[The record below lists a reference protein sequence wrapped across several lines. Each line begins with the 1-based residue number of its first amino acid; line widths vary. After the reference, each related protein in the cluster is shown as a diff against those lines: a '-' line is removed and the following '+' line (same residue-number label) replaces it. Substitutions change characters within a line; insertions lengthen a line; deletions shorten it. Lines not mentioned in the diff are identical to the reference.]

1 MLLVDAL
8 APSPA
13 SRIVFVGAGGK
24 TTTLFHLAH
33 SLPGTVW
40 VTTTTHLEVRQAQLA
55 DQHFIIDSP
64 EELASPLLWSKK
76 VTLMTG
82 LMTIDYRLHGPD
94 EPVLEEMKRLAKKK
108 GVFLL
113 VEADGARQLALK
125 APADHEPAIPI
136 WIDTAF
142 VCAGLSALG
151 KPLSPGF
158 VHRPELYAALSGLQ
172 PGEAITPN
180 AVAGVLLHPQGGLK
194 GIPLG
199 ARRIALLNQADV
211 FPNLQPAFEIAEKLL
226 AGGYAGVFIA
236 SMRDHPADGIWFE
249 KKG

>member
-13 SRIVFVGAGGK
+13 ARIAFVGAGGK

-76 VTLMTG
+76 VTLVTG
-82 LMTIDYRLHGPD
+82 LLGIDYRLHGPD

-108 GVFLL
+108 GFFLL

-125 APADHEPAIPI
+125 APAEHEPSIPP
-136 WIDTAF
+136 WIDTVI

-151 KPLSPGF
+151 KPLSSDR
-158 VHRPELYAALSGLQ
+158 VHRQEHYAALSGLM
-172 PGEAITPN
+172 PGEIITP
-180 AVAGVLLHPQGGLK
+180 AAAIEVLLHPQGGLK
-194 GIPLG
+194 AIPSA
-199 ARRIALLNQADV
+199 ARRIALLNQVDTAEI
-211 FPNLQPAFEIAEKLL
+211 LAQAREIAGSLL
-226 AGGYAGVFIA
+226 AGGYDGVFIA
-236 SMRDHPADGIWFE
+236 SMKEKPEDGVWLP
-249 KKG
+249 KQA